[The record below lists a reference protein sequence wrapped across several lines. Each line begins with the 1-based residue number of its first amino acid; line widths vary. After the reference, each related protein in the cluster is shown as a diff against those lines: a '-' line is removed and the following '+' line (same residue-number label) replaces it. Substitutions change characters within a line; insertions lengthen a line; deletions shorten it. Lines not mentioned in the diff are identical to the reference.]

1 MQKEGKRVSRRWRT
15 AAVLALGIVIGTML
29 LATSAGAHVGG
40 TVLHLW
46 NQHIKPKADARYVN
60 VNELK
65 QLGMLRAQ
73 KDGTAGGT
81 TVTAGG
87 RVQVNSVSITTQRA
101 GFLVISGHAF
111 INSDEASP
119 TSYVL
124 VPKVDGT
131 NANATGWGSTFFS
144 GADLAGGERFELSYT
159 TAYAVAAGAH
169 TVTQDVGPFTSTAT
183 YFYNNN
189 ELVVQWIPAAGN
201 QGVVARPVGRA
212 SNTRSPMGN

>member
-15 AAVLALGIVIGTML
+15 AAVLALGVAI
-29 LATSAGAHVGG
+29 G
-40 TVLHLW
+40 TVLVATPAASHIGSVTHLW
-46 NQHIKPKADARYVN
+46 NAHIKPRADTRYVN

-73 KDGTAGGT
+73 KDAGAGGT

-87 RVQVNSVSITTQRA
+87 RVQVNSVSISTSRA

-111 INSDEASP
+111 INSDEAAP

-159 TAYAVAAGAH
+159 TAYPVAAGAH
-169 TVTQDVGPFTSTAT
+169 TVTQDVGPFGGTAT

-212 SNTRSPMGN
+212 SNSRSPMGN